1 MAFGFDPQQ
10 LTLIALLFIAFGG
23 LAAVLFFPFGSEP
36 RRDLRAKRRA
46 ADLAAPGSARQAA
59 ASRAAGQQKDE
70 RRKQIQETLR
80 QFEQNQK
87 QRRKRVTLRV
97 LISQAGLS
105 MSPRKFWALS
115 IAVGMAAVVI
125 ALVLGAPV
133 YVALLSGVV
142 GVLGLPRWCLSLLRK
157 RRRMAFVNQFADAI
171 DVMVRG
177 LKAGLPITDALKVI
191 AEEAGPPV
199 GPEFLEVVEGL
210 RIGLTIDQGL
220 ERMYERIP
228 TPEVNFLSIA
238 FSIQSKTG
246 GNMSEALSN
255 LSRVLRERKK
265 MKGKV
270 QAVSQEGKSS
280 ATIIGGLPFVV
291 MGLLAVINPGYLTPL
306 FETETGNIMLAVAG
320 GWMLAGLL
328 VMRKMIQFEV

>member
-1 MAFGFDPQQ
+1 
-10 LTLIALLFIAFGG
+10 
-23 LAAVLFFPFGSEP
+23 
-36 RRDLRAKRRA
+36 
-46 ADLAAPGSARQAA
+46 
-59 ASRAAGQQKDE
+59 
-70 RRKQIQETLR
+70 
-80 QFEQNQK
+80 
-87 QRRKRVTLRV
+87 
-97 LISQAGLS
+97 
-105 MSPRKFWALS
+105 
-115 IAVGMAAVVI
+115 
-125 ALVLGAPV
+125 
-133 YVALLSGVV
+133 
-142 GVLGLPRWCLSLLRK
+142 
-157 RRRMAFVNQFADAI
+157 
-171 DVMVRG
+171 
-177 LKAGLPITDALKVI
+177 
-191 AEEAGPPV
+191 
-199 GPEFLEVVEGL
+199 
-210 RIGLTIDQGL
+210 
-220 ERMYERIP
+220 
-228 TPEVNFLSIA
+228 VNFLSIA